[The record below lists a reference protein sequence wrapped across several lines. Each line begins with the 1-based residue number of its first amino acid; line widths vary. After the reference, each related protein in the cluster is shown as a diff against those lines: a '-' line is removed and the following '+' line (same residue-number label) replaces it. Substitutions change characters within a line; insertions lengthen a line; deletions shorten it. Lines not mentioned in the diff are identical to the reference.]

1 VNDSGFQIKYNEL
14 RRMVD
19 RFEASSGVNI
29 ATPWKEGDVGEAV
42 RIVMACGP
50 GRTVRRM
57 RAVADRFAT
66 LSRSMHEQLDAIEV
80 ERLVSNQEDMFEDR
94 NE

>member
-1 VNDSGFQIKYNEL
+1 MNGSGYQVKYNEL

-19 RFEASSGVNI
+19 RFERDSGVNI
-29 ATPWKEGDVGEAV
+29 AVPWREGNVGEAV

-57 RAVADRFAT
+57 RAVADRT
-66 LSRSMHEQLDAIEV
+66 VELGRSMHRQLDEMEVDAI
-80 ERLVSNQEDMFEDR
+80 VSSQEDMFDG
-94 NE
+94 